1 MDEAISFLNSLISL
15 GYEETLA
22 RDLSTT
28 VLGLLEDNSTLW
40 TRADKDDELKL
51 VNRFTE
57 ALSSVA
63 FGKRTCIS
71 FSLIQVQMSKKVM
84 DMLVQSLKKA
94 PVDSLYFYNNGLGN
108 DGYNSLVQLLNTNT
122 SVKSFH
128 IELNPIQT
136 EDVATNLSKAIA
148 DHPNVDDVVLN
159 KCGVGQKDAVMKSIL
174 PLLCLKLKEVYL
186 DGNHIGSYG
195 AKLISDSLATNPTL
209 QKLYLTG

>member
-1 MDEAISFLNSLISL
+1 
-15 GYEETLA
+15 
-22 RDLSTT
+22 
-28 VLGLLEDNSTLW
+28 
-40 TRADKDDELKL
+40 
-51 VNRFTE
+51 
-57 ALSSVA
+57 
-63 FGKRTCIS
+63 
-71 FSLIQVQMSKKVM
+71 M

-94 PVDSLYFYNNGLGN
+94 PVDSLYFYNNALGE

-136 EDVATNLSKAIA
+136 KDVATNLSKAIA

-174 PLLCLKLKEVYL
+174 PLLCLKEVYL

-209 QKLYLTG
+209 QKLYLQGNLLNDTDAKNLSKSLKTNTTLRMLDLSLNIITLDGKRSLAQLPLNQKLL